1 MSGNDQQRMVTD
13 HNVTHIRCNITCF
26 VWKTPSNP
34 RITFAK
40 GLILFVL
47 NFFEPKKLYGTE
59 TEEYRTYKEREAEQ
73 EMPKSKNKISYSQCL
88 DYLADI
94 KEYCGNGIIKLS
106 YRNKKTELACVMQIS
121 GIDIFHYSTDD
132 IYAVCNNFAK
142 ATNALSLPHKYIFSD
157 KHPDLTPQLDYL
169 EYKKNRTNWFSKGL
183 YRKTDPDFKERSRT
197 AA

>member
-1 MSGNDQQRMVTD
+1 
-13 HNVTHIRCNITCF
+13 
-26 VWKTPSNP
+26 
-34 RITFAK
+34 
-40 GLILFVL
+40 
-47 NFFEPKKLYGTE
+47 
-59 TEEYRTYKEREAEQ
+59 
-73 EMPKSKNKISYSQCL
+73 MPKSKNKISYSQCL

-169 EYKKNRTNWFSKGL
+169 EYKKNRTTGFPKVFIEKQIQTLKNAAEQQRDRLAYLIVYAKENQEEMLAKACQKYISHM
-183 YRKTDPDFKERSRT
+183 TDTSVRICSNRQQLCHNAYCK
-197 AA
+197 